1 MARQEKASIINYPAP
16 QMTFDRVCIYAT
28 EADRTAFRDQPGY
41 RVIRSHFLR
50 FGAYRRVLET
60 ENVGT
65 GARTLFY
72 DLPRVSWVPKFR
84 IVLLAGD
91 VQGLGPSDLLSA
103 LELLGKSRVSL
114 LELAFD
120 FPLQAG
126 LNTAFVMEHVV
137 FGKSRWTAR
146 KVGIVW
152 FGTRRSSKFV
162 RSYGKAKKGVFRIEL
177 EFHAGWLRQHGIR
190 DCFDFDRIP
199 GLVMRRHIF
208 FCQLDWAAVIRN
220 VRRSVPNARLALRNL
235 EWERHDLH
243 ATLRFLRRELRFTN
257 THRFLVPLELNDLA
271 ERALKLW
278 AAQWPK
284 RPFGLHKFRGHR
296 Q

>member
-1 MARQEKASIINYPAP
+1 MTQQEKASIRNHSAP
-16 QMTFDRVCIYAT
+16 EVTFDRACICADS
-28 EADRTAFRDQPGY
+28 ADRKAFRDQPGH
-41 RVIRSHFLR
+41 RVLRSHFLWS
-50 FGAYRRVLET
+50 GVYQRVLET

-65 GARTLFY
+65 GARTLLN
-72 DLPRVSWVPKFR
+72 DLPRVPWVPQTR
-84 IVLLAGD
+84 LVLRAGD
-91 VQGLGPSDLLSA
+91 ARGLSPSDLLGA
-103 LELLGKSRVSL
+103 FELVDKGRLSMF
-114 LELAFD
+114 ELAFD
-120 FPLQAG
+120 FAEQAG

-152 FGTRRSSKFV
+152 FGTRRSAKFV
-162 RSYGKAKKGVFRIEL
+162 RSYEKATKGVFRIEL
-177 EFHAGWLRQHGIR
+177 EFHAGWLRRHGVK
-190 DCFDFDRIP
+190 DCFDFRRIP

-220 VRRSVPNARLALRNL
+220 IRRSVPNARLALRNL

-284 RPFGLHKFRGHR
+284 HPFGLRH
-296 Q
+296 